1 MAAFI
6 LATPERHS
14 IREWGKEKPGVLLI
28 TFSGHVWAGMRG
40 SDS

>member
-6 LATPERHS
+6 LATPECYS

-28 TFSGHVWAGMRG
+28 NF
-40 SDS
+40 